1 MDDQA
6 KLRSVPAMSL
16 EQAAN
21 AHHQRRHAFTL
32 EALGG
37 DEGHLAV
44 VVDEGQPRQP
54 LVRGAALSELHDTG
68 HAPGMLAVLV
78 RPQALVELLEKQL
91 VLCADRADTQPVAA
105 ARGPLVHIL
114 RRVRADGWLR
124 QGRPVGAQVV
134 QHHACV
140 KGKDPLRRC
149 QQWVD
154 VHLLDPGLLHDNL
167 AEAHHQLLHLRQVH
181 LTPATDAS
189 QRRVDL
195 RLLHHAAGERG
206 RQRRQAERAVLVNL
220 DQGAALAEEEY
231 RSELL
236 VHAAPDDDL
245 VAAHPLHRLDADA
258 VEVLRAGLLADAGL
272 YSAEAL
278 ADGVGIG
285 DVEQHPADV
294 GLVRYGL
301 AVDLEHDGVAHPLG
315 NSHGLVCRLGDLDRR
330 HWDVVGRQHLLG
342 LGLRQDSTLLS
353 QGTLYDGPDALS
365 VGSVLVV
372 VFGQVRGLVKCL
384 QAVLVTPH
392 VVEQPHCGIRVVK
405 RGDVRPV
412 EDLLASPDCHAPH
425 PACEQGLAAQVC
437 VALELLRGHRWVCHV
452 LWSQDDQQSVTVL
465 VGGG

>member
-1 MDDQA
+1 MTLA
-6 KLRSVPAMSL
+6 MRLACLPSWCVPRLSLNSLRSSSSSARIGRTRSL
-16 EQAAN
+16 S
-21 AHHQRRHAFTL
+21 
-32 EALGG
+32 
-37 DEGHLAV
+37 
-44 VVDEGQPRQP
+44 PP
-54 LVRGAALSELHDTG
+54 LVVHSCTYCVGYGRMAGFGRDALS
-68 HAPGMLAVLV
+68 VL
-78 RPQALVELLEKQL
+78 RSCSTTRASRERIRS
-91 VLCADRADTQPVAA
+91 AD
-105 ARGPLVHIL
+105 
-114 RRVRADGWLR
+114 
-124 QGRPVGAQVV
+124 
-134 QHHACV
+134 
-140 KGKDPLRRC
+140 
-149 QQWVD
+149 
-154 VHLLDPGLLHDNL
+154 DPGLLHDNL

-272 YSAEAL
+272 DSAEAL